1 MACRFDGKKFLEQMK
16 GKKIMFVGDSLSAD
30 HCESLLCLLH
40 ASVPS
45 SNAIQSVDDPV
56 TTVVFQVTSSFIL
69 AIETT
74 ALLLMKS
81 YFSQNSSIK

>member
-1 MACRFDGKKFLEQMK
+1 MARRFDGKKFLEQMK

-40 ASVPS
+40 ASVPN

-56 TTVVFQVTSSFIL
+56 TTVVFQVTFSFIL
-69 AIETT
+69 AIDTEN
-74 ALLLMKS
+74 LIFPRIHQFK
-81 YFSQNSSIK
+81 